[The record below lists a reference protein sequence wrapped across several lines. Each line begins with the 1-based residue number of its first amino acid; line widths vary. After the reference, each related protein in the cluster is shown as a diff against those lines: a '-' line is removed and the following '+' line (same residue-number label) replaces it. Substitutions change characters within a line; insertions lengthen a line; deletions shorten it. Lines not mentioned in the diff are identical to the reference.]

1 MSLELSVYPNPSSEF
16 IKLKTGGYDVKNL
29 RYEILDVNGIKLLT
43 GKINDSE
50 TVIFVGDLRPSV
62 YFMNLSD

>member
-1 MSLELSVYPNPSSEF
+1 M
-16 IKLKTGGYDVKNL
+16 KNL